1 MSADHPTPPP
11 AERAAE
17 ERNVHTAVEIT
28 IRLGALLLLAALC
41 LSILAPFAGIV
52 LWAAIIAIAADEP
65 YRRLLSW
72 VGGRR
77 RLAAVLFTVI
87 GFTVLIVPSV
97 MLSETLVGGS
107 QRFAAKLQSG
117 EILVPAPPEK
127 VASLPV
133 VGDRIYEFWHQA
145 SENLDDVL
153 ERLQPQLE
161 ALSRW
166 LLRAAGA
173 AGIALL
179 QLGLSI
185 VLAAVLLVRSE
196 GRRAAITRFATRL
209 AGGRGP
215 EFSELANATVRSVV
229 QGILGV
235 AVIQA
240 TLAGVSFM
248 LVGLPG
254 AGLWALFVLMFAV
267 VQVPVALALI
277 PPVILVYTTSSTTV
291 AVIFGIW
298 CLLVSLIDN
307 VLKPI
312 LFGRGVQV
320 PTVVIFLG
328 AIGGMLTMGII
339 GLFLG
344 AVVLALGYELFIA
357 WLRGADEEAAAAE
370 S

>member
-1 MSADHPTPPP
+1 MSADHPTP
-11 AERAAE
+11 ASDERAAE
-17 ERNVHTAVEIT
+17 ARNVHTAVEIT

-65 YRRLLSW
+65 FHRLLAW

-77 RLAAVLFTVI
+77 KLAATLFLVV
-87 GFTVLIVPSV
+87 GFAVLIVPSV
-97 MLSETLVGGS
+97 MLSETLAGGA
-107 QRFAAKLQSG
+107 QRFAAKLESG
-117 EILVPAPPEK
+117 EILVPPPPQK
-127 VASLPV
+127 VAALPL
-133 VGDRIYEFWHQA
+133 VGDRVFELWQQA
-145 SENLDDVL
+145 SENLDEVL
-153 ERLQPQLE
+153 ERLEPQLQ

-166 LLRAAGA
+166 LLRAAGSV
-173 AGIALL
+173 GIALL
-179 QLGLSI
+179 QLALSI
-185 VLAAVLLVRSE
+185 IIAAVMLVRSE

-240 TLAGVSFM
+240 TLAGLAFM

-254 AGLWALFVLMFAV
+254 AGLWALIVLMFAV
-267 VQVPVALALI
+267 IQLPVAIAVI

-291 AVIFGIW
+291 AVVFGLW
-298 CLLVSLIDN
+298 CLFVSVIDN

-312 LFGRGVQV
+312 LFGRGVRV
-320 PTVVIFLG
+320 PTIVIFLG
-328 AIGGMLTMGII
+328 AIGGMLSMGII

-344 AVVLALGYELFIA
+344 AVILALGHELFIA
-357 WLRGADEEAAAAE
+357 WLRGADEDTALETT
-370 S
+370 